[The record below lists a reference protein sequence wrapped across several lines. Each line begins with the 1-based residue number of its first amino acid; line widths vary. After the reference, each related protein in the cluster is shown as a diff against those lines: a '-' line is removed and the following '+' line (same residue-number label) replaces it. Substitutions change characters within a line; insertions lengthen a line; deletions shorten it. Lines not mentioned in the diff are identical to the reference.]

1 MVIPTRSKAPSL
13 RATLVALAAQ
23 GHRGPYEVVVVD
35 DGSTDG
41 TRELLHRLA
50 GEAAGPAPRVVEGP
64 ERGRAAARNAGA
76 EAARG
81 RRLLFLDDDILTAP
95 GHLNA
100 HQDFSETQALAHG
113 PLREF
118 PGARRWLERHA
129 ASDAAELAAAA
140 ARVAAGEEG
149 RLLRNT
155 LETLVCAMDEGKVPP
170 VAPWAACVGANT
182 SLPRALFEEVG
193 GFDEGFGLG
202 WGCEDLELGVRAL
215 AAGAHVVVPAP
226 AAGVHLTHARPD
238 RWEQHAANLD
248 RFTALHGLRAVRE
261 LPRLLGEGGGV
272 AAYVAACTGPALRG
286 VPHPGGPRAATRR
299 TRAPRQHTREG
310 PGVAEHAA
318 HLRLVHQRAAQ
329 PVGEV
334 GGLGAL
340 PVAAGRGRRRVRELL
355 VVAGPY
361 RPRSAVRP

>member
-1 MVIPTRSKAPSL
+1 MLSVVIPTRSKAPSL

-272 AAYVAACTGPALRG
+272 AAYVAACTG
-286 VPHPGGPRAATRR
+286 AA
-299 TRAPRQHTREG
+299 P
-310 PGVAEHAA
+310 
-318 HLRLVHQRAAQ
+318 
-329 PVGEV
+329 
-334 GGLGAL
+334 
-340 PVAAGRGRRRVRELL
+340 
-355 VVAGPY
+355 
-361 RPRSAVRP
+361 AVR